1 MMRGMWTNKKRKKFV
16 KKKTQMSRK
25 REKVNKKK
33 PRNKRERE
41 ILGGQCEMMK
51 QSTQKKNK

>member
-16 KKKTQMSRK
+16 KKKPKCPGNGRK
-25 REKVNKKK
+25 LILKK

-51 QSTQKKNK
+51 QSTKKKNE